1 MSKKNEFTEPN
12 GARYLLKAL
21 RAEGVDHVFF
31 VPGYMVE
38 PFMSAFDGAGI
49 TPIVAC
55 QEGGA
60 AYMAD
65 GYARASLKFGV
76 ALGIGGPGVSNM
88 VNAVAAA
95 YSDRS
100 PVLIV
105 AGNTPNTLEGVG
117 SFQDSGPTGV
127 DDRDL
132 YLPMTVFTEVIP
144 DKSLVGSYVRKA
156 IKAMLGFNN
165 RPAFI
170 SMPRDMQ
177 LTPMDYDYKAVE
189 IVESPRILDTEAAS
203 KVPAILGAATH
214 VTILAGNGAVR
225 SGATEAIRSFAN
237 EHHVPVV
244 STARAKGVIPED
256 DEMSMG
262 VFGVSGSLWGNQV
275 VMGDAC
281 QDMPRTEVLI
291 VLGATLNENNT
302 HGWRRE
308 FVPSKALIRVDINPN
323 NVLGKEYD
331 EHFVTGDVRTFL
343 EWLQKNLAGHRD
355 KLKATLSPRKSR
367 LVSIRKTQYF
377 ERPEDRT
384 SDAAPIMPQRVIAE
398 LRQVAPRDTVLVA
411 DSGAHTYL
419 TYHNWTSYNPNEFL
433 MLSTT
438 GPMGYGVAV
447 TIGAKFARPGQPH
460 CAIVGDG
467 SLLMHG
473 MEIHTAA
480 RYKVPMVIVVI
491 NNSVLGAVYMRA
503 LDESPEGAKLATLPT
518 RNWADFAKSLGGD
531 GVVVTDPSDLATAFK
546 RAFATKD
553 RPFVVDV
560 HCDKNVPEPN
570 TKENP
575 NP

>member
-1 MSKKNEFTEPN
+1 MNSNDFTKPN
-12 GARYLLKAL
+12 GARYLL
-21 RAEGVDHVFF
+21 RAIHDEGVNHIFF

-38 PFMSAFDGAGI
+38 PFMSAFESAGI
-49 TPIVAC
+49 TPIVAA

-65 GYARASLKFGV
+65 GYSRGSLKFGV

-100 PVLIV
+100 PVLVV

-132 YLPMTVFTEVIP
+132 FLPMTVFTEVIP
-144 DKSLVGSYVRKA
+144 DKTLVGSYVRKA
-156 IKAMLGFNN
+156 VKAMKGFEN

-177 LTPMDYDYKAVE
+177 LTSMDYDYEPVE
-189 IVESPRILDTEAAS
+189 IVDSPRILDTVAAS
-203 KVPAILGAATH
+203 KVPEILGSATH
-214 VTILAGNGAVR
+214 LTILAGNGAVR
-225 SGATEAIRSFAN
+225 SGATDAIVAFAN

-256 DEMSMG
+256 NAMSMG

-275 VMGDAC
+275 VMGNETAA
-281 QDMPRTEVLI
+281 MPRSDVLL

-302 HGWRRE
+302 HGWLPE
-308 FVPSKALIRVDINPN
+308 FVPSKKLIRVDINPN

-331 EHFVTGDVRTFL
+331 EHFVTGDVRTFM
-343 EWLQKNLAGHRD
+343 EWLQANFGEHGD
-355 KLKATLSPRKSR
+355 KLQSTLSDRELRVEAVRQTP
-367 LVSIRKTQYF
+367 YF
-377 ERPEDRT
+377 EQAENRT
-384 SDAAPIMPQRVIAE
+384 SDDVPIKPQRVITE
-398 LRQVAPRDTVLVA
+398 LRAVAPRDTVLVA

-419 TYHNWTSYNPNEFL
+419 SYHNWTCYNPNEFI

-447 TIGAKFARPGQPH
+447 TIGAKFARPNQPH

-491 NNSVLGAVYMRA
+491 NNSALSAVYMRA
-503 LDESPEGAKLATLPT
+503 LDESPEGAKLAELPT
-518 RNWADFAKSLGGD
+518 RNWADFAKALGGD
-531 GVVVTDPSDLATAFK
+531 GVVVKDPGQLAAAFK
-546 RAFATKD
+546 QAFACTD
-553 RPFVVDV
+553 GPFVVDV
-560 HCDKNVPEPN
+560 HCDPNSPEPN
-570 TKENP
+570 TSEAGSP
-575 NP
+575 